1 MPSVAPLPAAASREL
16 SESLLQA
23 LVASPVARVPA
34 LERPRKIP
42 STFRRHFVVSVRDF
56 VSCSHSHSM
65 VSFVCV
71 HVHSFKNPATSP
83 LTFFFLLSV
92 PVSPFAEGM
101 ANCTFLAAVNNA
113 TSVQCGADNA
123 DEVCCTKHPDP
134 GPINCFDGDPS
145 ATAEPGGDG
154 EENQYY

>member
-1 MPSVAPLPAAASREL
+1 
-16 SESLLQA
+16 
-23 LVASPVARVPA
+23 
-34 LERPRKIP
+34 
-42 STFRRHFVVSVRDF
+42 
-56 VSCSHSHSM
+56 M

-154 EENQYY
+154 EENQYYYHNNITGTYMCIQDLDPSIPNANSTVSGYEDPVGAGSAGMAPKC